1 MTSITRREFVKA
13 SAGVPLALS
22 TFTHAPR
29 AATPTERFDV
39 VVAGA
44 GHNSLLCAAYLAK
57 AGYKVVVLEGEATIG
72 GGVKTA
78 EVCHPGFK
86 DDLFSSAHVG
96 FSQNPVMKNDELKLH
111 DYGYGEYIESDPV
124 MHIPFIDGASIP
136 IWRDLDRTCETIA
149 RISRKDANTYRKM
162 VGEYKAY
169 TAATREAA
177 EAKAGNAPKSP
188 RSDFGD
194 AATPCRDTS
203 SPAIYSSLTT

>member
-13 SAGVPLALS
+13 STAMLLALS
-22 TFTHAPR
+22 TFTKAAR
-29 AATPTERFDV
+29 TATPAARFAV

-57 AGYKVVVLEGEATIG
+57 AGYKVVVLEGQAIIG

-96 FSQNPVMKNDELKLH
+96 FSQNPVMKNDELKLR

-124 MHIPFIDGASIP
+124 MHIPLIDGASI
-136 IWRDLDRTCETIA
+136 TICGTLTVPA
-149 RISRKDANTYRKM
+149 R
-162 VGEYKAY
+162 
-169 TAATREAA
+169 
-177 EAKAGNAPKSP
+177 P
-188 RSDFGD
+188 
-194 AATPCRDTS
+194 
-203 SPAIYSSLTT
+203 

>member
-1 MTSITRREFVKA
+1 MTPLTRREFVKA
-13 SAGVPLALS
+13 GAGVPLALS
-22 TFTHAPR
+22 TFTSTSR
-29 AATPTERFDV
+29 AATSPERFDV

-57 AGYKVVVLEGEATIG
+57 AGYKVVVLEGQATIG

-96 FSQNPVMKNDELKLH
+96 FSQNPVMKNDELKLR

-124 MHIPFIDGASIP
+124 MHIPFIDGASIT
-136 IWRDLDRTCETIA
+136 IWRDLDRTCETIS
-149 RISRKDANTYRKM
+149 RISRRDANTFRKM
-162 VGEYKAY
+162 AAEYKR
-169 TAATREAA
+169 TRQPRVRWPRLNPAQ
-177 EAKAGNAPKSP
+177 SP
-188 RSDFGD
+188 RFPWLEFGN

-203 SPAIYSSLTT
+203 SLAIYLNPAK